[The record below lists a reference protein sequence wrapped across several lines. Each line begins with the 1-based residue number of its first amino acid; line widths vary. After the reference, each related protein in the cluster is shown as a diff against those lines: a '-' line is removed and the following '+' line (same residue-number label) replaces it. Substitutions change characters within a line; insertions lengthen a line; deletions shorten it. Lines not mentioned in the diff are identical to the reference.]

1 MKILSIS
8 TSSNIAS
15 VSISENDDCILEL
28 NINNNKTHSETL
40 MPLIEEIFKQTNL
53 KLDEINLIACDVG
66 PGSFTGIRIG
76 ISSIK
81 AIAESLNIPVI
92 DVSSLEAL
100 AYNVQNENCKTICS
114 LIDARNNQVY
124 CGIFNKNYN
133 LLEDYLADDINTIIE
148 NLKKYENI
156 VFVGDG
162 AIIHKDLLNIKD
174 FLYENVIHS
183 KNIAKCAYNKFKNND
198 IKTADT
204 ISPLY
209 LRKSQAERM
218 KQKNG

>member
-1 MKILSIS
+1 ML
-8 TSSNIAS
+8 A
-15 VSISENDDCILEL
+15 
-28 NINNNKTHSETL
+28 H
-40 MPLIEEIFKQTNL
+40 
-53 KLDEINLIACDVG
+53 
-66 PGSFTGIRIG
+66 GSFTGIRIG

-81 AIAESLNIPVI
+81 AIAESLNIPII

-100 AYNVQNENCKTICS
+100 AYNIQNTDCETICS

-124 CGIFNKNYN
+124 CGIFDKNYN
-133 LLEDYLADDINTIIE
+133 LLENYLADDITTIIE
-148 NLKKYENI
+148 ALKNYTKI
-156 VFVGDG
+156 AFVGDG
-162 AIIHKDLLNIKD
+162 AIIHKDLLDITD
-174 FLYENVIHS
+174 FSYENVIHS
-183 KNIAKCAYNKFKNND
+183 KNIAKCAYNKFLNNH